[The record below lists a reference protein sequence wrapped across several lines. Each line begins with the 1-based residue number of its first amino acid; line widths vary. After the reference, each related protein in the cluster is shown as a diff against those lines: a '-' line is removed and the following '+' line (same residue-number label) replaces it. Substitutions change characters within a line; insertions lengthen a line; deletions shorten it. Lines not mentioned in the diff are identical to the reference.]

1 MMPSAASIHEPLRY
15 RRSAF
20 APIDL
25 PDSRVPGR
33 TVSGEW
39 TSGSSGCEDGGLTA
53 SDRSLSSGSAASLRA
68 LACPTPDY
76 MECTLQNPP
85 NAAVSVARAGMP
97 HAAPPQQPA
106 AVAVAGGSLHALND
120 FLYRWILPSII
131 AMLILARLHQRFDP
145 QFYDSLL

>member
-20 APIDL
+20 SPIDL

-33 TVSGEW
+33 TVSGDW
-39 TSGSSGCEDGGLTA
+39 TSGCEEGGLTA
-53 SDRSLSSGSAASLRA
+53 SDRSMSSGSAASLRG
-68 LACPTPDY
+68 LACPTPVY

-85 NAAVSVARAGMP
+85 NAAVSVARAGMSR
-97 HAAPPQQPA
+97 AAPPQQPA
-106 AVAVAGGSLHALND
+106 VSLNALND

-145 QFYDSLL
+145 QFYDNLL